1 MTKKQR
7 KQLAQ
12 RIAKLEHII
21 QTSTDKDEVRTAK
34 DNMVQLQASA
44 DMDLEDMC
52 VVDEMVQEILSTLT
66 S

>member
-1 MTKKQR
+1 M
-7 KQLAQ
+7 AQ

-21 QTSTDKDEVRTAK
+21 QTNTDKDAVKTAK
-34 DNMVQLQASA
+34 DEIVQLQASA

-52 VVDEMVQEILSTLT
+52 AVDEMVQEILQSLT

>member
-7 KQLAQ
+7 KQMAQ

-21 QTSTDKDEVRTAK
+21 QTNTDKDAVKTAK
-34 DNMVQLQASA
+34 DEIVQLQASA

-52 VVDEMVQEILSTLT
+52 AVDEMVQEILQSLT